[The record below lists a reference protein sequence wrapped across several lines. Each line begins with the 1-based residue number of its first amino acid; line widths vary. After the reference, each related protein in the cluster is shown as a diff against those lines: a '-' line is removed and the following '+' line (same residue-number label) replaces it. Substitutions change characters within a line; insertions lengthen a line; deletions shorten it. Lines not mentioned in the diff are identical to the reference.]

1 VRKNAAATFILI
13 LSVFLILP
21 LSAKTVVLLHSN
33 DIHGI
38 YKSYKIKVDSG
49 DRLIGGMEAASHY
62 ISILREQED
71 NVLFI
76 DLGDLMTGTMATELE
91 YKGVTGG
98 MMIEFLNR
106 LKCDIWCL
114 GNHDFDLGKENALGL
129 VRLANFPTIMANIV
143 YKKTQKPLP
152 VKPYQILTIQGIR
165 VGFIS
170 VMEENFL
177 IEVQRECVNG
187 LDVLPVVSTL
197 QSKVPELDKDS
208 DLIVV
213 LYHGKFHEGIEI
225 ARNVKGIDIVLVAA
239 EDGQFEVVNG
249 VLVQSTFGHLK
260 TLGYVKVEV
269 ENDRVVDYENK
280 HIWLWADNTLK
291 PSPEIVS
298 LVKEVDQ
305 AIGSEY
311 AKVIGEAARD
321 HNQLGKAVENALG
334 NWITDAMRWK
344 TNVDLGFHNTGGIR
358 DDIRAGP
365 ITKNDIFQVSP
376 FRNNLV
382 VFKLTGQQIKD
393 LLEHDVEKDWDR
405 LQVSGLHYK
414 YYPKGSKP
422 LGKRVFSIE
431 INGEILV
438 EEGKVLHADK
448 IYTAVSNNYLVGQAK
463 DKYFGFAIKESKD
476 TGVLINQVLIVWLE
490 KHRLLDYK
498 VEGRIV
504 AIQD

>member
-1 VRKNAAATFILI
+1 MRKTASSTFILI
-13 LSVFLILP
+13 LSGLLTLP

-33 DIHGI
+33 DIHGV
-38 YKSYKIKVDSG
+38 YKPYKIEVDSR
-49 DRLIGGMEAASHY
+49 DRLVGGMEAAYHY
-62 ISILREQED
+62 INVLREQED

-98 MMIEFLNR
+98 LMIEFLNR

-114 GNHDFDLGKENALGL
+114 GNHDFDLGKENALSL
-129 VRLANFPTIMANIV
+129 ARLGNFPTVMANIV
-143 YKKTQKPLP
+143 YKETQKPLP
-152 VKPYQILTIQGIR
+152 VNPYQIVTIEGIR
-165 VGFIS
+165 VGFVG

-177 IEVQRECVNG
+177 IEVQRESING

-197 QSKVPELDKDS
+197 ESTVPELDKDS

-213 LYHGKFHEGIEI
+213 LYHGKFHEGVEI
-225 ARNVKGIDIVLVAA
+225 ARRVKGIDIVLVAA
-239 EDGQFEVVNG
+239 EDGQFKVVNG

-280 HIWLWADNTLK
+280 HVWLWADTPLK
-291 PSPEIVS
+291 PSPEIIS

-305 AIGSEY
+305 AIGSEF

-321 HNQLGKAVENALG
+321 HPQLGKAVENALG
-334 NWITDAMRWK
+334 NWITDAMRWETK
-344 TNVDLGFHNTGGIR
+344 AEVGFHNTGGIR
-358 DDIRAGP
+358 ADIMAGP

-376 FRNNLV
+376 FRNSLV
-382 VFKLTGQQIKD
+382 VFNLTGQQIKD

-405 LQVSGLHYK
+405 LQVSGLHYQ

-422 LGKRVFSIE
+422 FGERVVFVE

-438 EEGKVLHADK
+438 EEGKVLHPDK

-463 DKYFGFAIKESKD
+463 DKYFGFAVKESKD
-476 TGVLINQVLIVWLE
+476 KGVLINQVLIAWLE
-490 KHRLLDYK
+490 THKLLDYK
-498 VEGRIV
+498 VEGRIA
-504 AIQD
+504 AIQY